1 MIQQVNITNP
11 RGDTLELVL
20 ADPYRNG
27 ILVKDIKGL
36 APSQSTINYQSLATS
51 DGGLFASA
59 RTEPRAITF
68 TLGMI
73 GDNPE
78 GARQIT
84 YEYFPV
90 KQEITMLFISDQRMR
105 TITGYVESHDADIF
119 SNEEETTISVLC
131 LDPWFYVY
139 GPTAVVFSGVTPLF
153 EFPFSNESLTE
164 PLLEFGEIIRDNRAF
179 LEYNGDVD
187 SGVIVQINCLGPA
200 DDIYIFN
207 DETHE
212 RMHIDTARV
221 TAITGKALKK
231 DDTIEINTTV
241 GQKRIRLIREG
252 NWYNIISAL
261 DRYSNWLVLRNGT
274 NIFGL
279 EARTGENNLVASF
292 TYRTQY
298 GGF

>member
-1 MIQQVNITNP
+1 MIQQVNVTNP
-11 RGDTLELVL
+11 QGDTLELVL

-27 ILVKDIKGL
+27 ILVKDISGL
-36 APSQSTINYQSLATS
+36 APCQSTINYQSLATS

-59 RTEPRAITF
+59 RTEPRQITF
-68 TLGMI
+68 TLGMV

-78 GARQIT
+78 GSRNIT

-90 KQEITMLFISDQRMR
+90 KQEVTMLFISEQRMR
-105 TITGYVESHDADIF
+105 TITGYVESHEADIF
-119 SNEEETTISVLC
+119 SDQEETVISILC

-164 PLLEFGEIIRDNRAF
+164 DLIEFGEIIRDNRAF
-179 LEYNGDVD
+179 LDYNGDVET
-187 SGVIVQINCLGPA
+187 GVIVQINCLGSA

-207 DETHE
+207 DDTGEQ
-212 RMHIDTARV
+212 MYIDTSR
-221 TAITGKALKK
+221 ITMIVGSALKK
-231 DDTIEINTTV
+231 NDIIEINTST
-241 GQKRIRLIREG
+241 GEKRIRLLRNG

-261 DRYSNWLVLRNGT
+261 ARESNWLVLRNGT

-279 EARTGENNLVASF
+279 EARVGGNNLVASF
-292 TYRTQY
+292 TYRTKY

>member
-11 RGDTLELVL
+11 QGDTLELVL

-27 ILVKDIKGL
+27 ILVKEIQGL
-36 APSQSTINYQSLATS
+36 APCQSTINYQSLATA

-59 RTEPRAITF
+59 RTEPRQITF

-78 GARQIT
+78 GARNIT

-105 TITGYVESHDADIF
+105 TITGYVESHEADIF
-119 SNEEETTISVLC
+119 SDQEQTVISVLC

-164 PLLEFGEIIRDNRAF
+164 DLIEFGEIIRDNRAF
-179 LEYNGDVD
+179 LDYNGDVET
-187 SGVIVQINCLGPA
+187 GVIVQIQCLGPA
-200 DDIYIFN
+200 DDIYLFN
-207 DETHE
+207 DETDE
-212 RMHIDTARV
+212 RMHIDTARI
-221 TAITGKALKK
+221 TAITGTALKK
-231 DDTIEINTTV
+231 DDSIEINTTQ
-241 GQKRIRLIREG
+241 GSKYIRLMRGG

-261 DRYSNWLVLRNGT
+261 DRFSDWLVLRNGT

-292 TYRTQY
+292 TYRTKY